1 MPSVVCH
8 IEKTRGALTEVGQ
21 EVDREY
27 TPKNAD
33 PERYRLNEQLVEIRS
48 RNLTDDVNARIKEGH
63 KGKKALRKDAVK
75 SFKIILSGSHD
86 QMKNIESNPE
96 QLKAWKEANLQFLED
111 NFGGR
116 ANIVRATLHRDET
129 TPHIHAIIVP
139 IVNERLSAKRLLDGP
154 KDIAQLQTKYA
165 EYMKPFGLSRGKKG
179 STAKHT
185 DVREYYGRVNSMENP
200 FQLEIPPAKLLESPE
215 KYAQRVQLALSP
227 IQETL
232 DKASRTIGELK
243 KENRE
248 LKQENESLEMKNQL
262 LFAYEEAA
270 KITARGDKEKRQAEV
285 ERAKA
290 EGIKEGESRAIQA
303 INRALAPKML
313 KFEIDHEFKQ
323 LKLTPIEEKK
333 EEKKEEPKRD
343 QKRDFGMNI

>member
-75 SFKIILSGSHD
+75 AFKIILSGSHD

-154 KDIAQLQTKYA
+154 KDIALLQTKYA

-248 LKQENESLEMKNQL
+248 LKQENEELDRQNQIA
-262 LFAYEEAA
+262 FAYNEGNRILLQQQKDLEAPKISKAKEE
-270 KITARGDKEKRQAEV
+270 GL
-285 ERAKA
+285 
-290 EGIKEGESRAIQA
+290 KEGFERGQKTAIEA
-303 INRALAPKML
+303 INRLLTPEKR
-313 KFEIDHEFKQ
+313 KFEIDHERKQ
-323 LKLTPIEEKK
+323 LKLVPV

-343 QKRDFGMNI
+343 QKRDFGMGR